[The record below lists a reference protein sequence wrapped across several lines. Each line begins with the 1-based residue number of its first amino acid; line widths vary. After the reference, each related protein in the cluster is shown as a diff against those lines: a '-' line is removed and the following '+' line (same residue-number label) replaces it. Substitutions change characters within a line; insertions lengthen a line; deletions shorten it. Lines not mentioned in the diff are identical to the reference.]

1 MYESMQ
7 HANRAHRHGLEPVLD
22 LGRDLPAAAGG
33 GGKLSNKLNGQI
45 KWSNEN
51 NCQIRSGR
59 ASPREDLPA
68 EEAAAVSCTQNRK
81 TYVYSITCP
90 EYIYIYMHGP
100 VVTRPGHVDPDMTG
114 AC

>member
-1 MYESMQ
+1 MRRCNMRIARTFMVSSRSLTLVEISPQ
-7 HANRAHRHGLEPVLD
+7 LRG
-22 LGRDLPAAAGG
+22 GG

-68 EEAAAVSCTQNRK
+68 EEAAAVSCTQIRK
-81 TYVYSITCP
+81 TYVYSISCRDI
-90 EYIYIYMHGP
+90 YIYIYIY
-100 VVTRPGHVDPDMTG
+100 VCTARSPGHVDPHMTRI
-114 AC
+114 

>member
-7 HANRAHRHGLEPVLD
+7 HANRAHLHRLEPVLD

-68 EEAAAVSCTQNRK
+68 EEAAAVSCTQIRK
-81 TYVYSITCP
+81 TYAYSISCRDI
-90 EYIYIYMHGP
+90 YIYIYIRMHGA
-100 VVTRPGHVDPDMTG
+100 GLVDPDITRAG
-114 AC
+114 